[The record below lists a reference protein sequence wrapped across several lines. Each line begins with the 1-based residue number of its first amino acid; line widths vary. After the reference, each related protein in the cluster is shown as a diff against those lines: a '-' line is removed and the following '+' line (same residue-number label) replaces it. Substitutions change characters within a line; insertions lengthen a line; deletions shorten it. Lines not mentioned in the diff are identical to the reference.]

1 MVCSYGPNMN
11 ANSENYNYFS
21 SYAKVS
27 YEGFINENYFHV
39 KTQEKNLVQNLE
51 ITHSVTKNPINY
63 KKDAFLGVFLKSKFD
78 GIGNRHPLNLSIAL
92 DISGSMGTCDNN
104 DNKNRITLAK
114 ESLNKLVS
122 IMDEKNDKMS
132 LTTFNHNA
140 QKIFGMLNKSEIEKK
155 YLADINAI
163 QSGGGTDLV
172 LALQSAMDNINV
184 NNNNDDEKNKDKRII
199 MITDADFFDDDDKLL
214 NLFKTCVEEKGISI
228 TLMAISCN
236 SNLSLADK
244 ICHLKGCNY
253 FPITKGDE
261 LETFLVKYYNYIFFP
276 IAHETKLTVK
286 SNNSKI
292 IRCIGDNNELPNEFD
307 NENKNEIFKPS
318 DEITFDFGSAFSSDL
333 IKIKDEEENEQLY
346 SKGGLILLKIEP
358 NDLNKNEDLKFSFN
372 LEYITYDGNK
382 CSQNYS
388 YVIENKKEKEKEEVN
403 NYFKDNNIKKGI
415 SIYYF
420 CSILNYIVEIE
431 NKRNEEKINNKK
443 EESKKQKEIKVLET
457 RQAVS
462 DYLSTNFVL
471 EPNIPETKKILDN
484 YMKIIDD
491 RYTGFKEA
499 VYNL

>member
-1 MVCSYGPNMN
+1 MDCCFGPNMN
-11 ANSENYNYFS
+11 ADSENYNYFS

-63 KKDAFLGVFLKSKFD
+63 KKDAFLGLFLKSKFD

-104 DNKNRITLAK
+104 DSKDRITLAK

-132 LTTFNHNA
+132 LTTFNHNT

-163 QSGGGTDLV
+163 KSGGGTDLV

-199 MITDADFFDDDDKLL
+199 MITDADYFDDDDKLL

-228 TLMAISCN
+228 TIMAISCN

-253 FPITKGDE
+253 FPITKADE

-286 SNNSKI
+286 SHNSKI

-307 NENKNEIFKPS
+307 NENNNEIFKPS

-333 IKIKDEEENEQLY
+333 IKIKDEEGNEQLY
-346 SKGGLILLKIEP
+346 SKGGLILIKIEP

-388 YVIENKKEKEKEEVN
+388 YVIENKKEKEEVN

-431 NKRNEEKINNKK
+431 NKRNYEKINNKK

-462 DYLSTNFVL
+462 DYLNTNFVL